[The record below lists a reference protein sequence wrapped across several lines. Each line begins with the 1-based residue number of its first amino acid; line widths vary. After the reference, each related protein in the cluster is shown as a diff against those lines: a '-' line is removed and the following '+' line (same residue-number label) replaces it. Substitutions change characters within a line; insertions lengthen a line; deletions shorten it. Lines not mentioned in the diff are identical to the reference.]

1 MRKKIFNVV
10 KYLLFLSI
18 GIAMLFLAFKGI
30 NLKELWVDLKQAN
43 YWWVA
48 LALSF
53 GVLSHISRAMRWKL
67 LIEPLGYNPKTSNTF
82 YAVMIGYFA
91 NLAAPRL
98 GEITRC
104 GSLHKTDKIP
114 FDSLIG
120 TVIVERSIDL
130 LMLLFITIAIFFA
143 KMDFFGD
150 FMKQHIF
157 IPISQKLSGLFP
169 SSNWIWFLLLSI
181 ISLIVI
187 LWFYRDKFAHL
198 TIFKKVK
205 KLVLGVITGL
215 KSVFKMKKFP
225 AFIFH
230 TLFIWS
236 MYFLMTWTMVFSL
249 PETSGLGPIDGL
261 FLLVIGSLG
270 MVAPVQGGIGAFH
283 WLVSM
288 GLTLYGIPREKG
300 LVYATISHESQ
311 MLMVVI
317 LGVISLYFV
326 LMQNK
331 KSYIAE

>member
-1 MRKKIFNVV
+1 
-10 KYLLFLSI
+10 
-18 GIAMLFLAFKGI
+18 MLFLAFKGVD
-30 NLKELWVDLKQAN
+30 LKEMWADLKQAN
-43 YWWVA
+43 YKWVA
-48 LALSF
+48 IALSF
-53 GVLSHISRAMRWKL
+53 GILSHISRAIRWKL
-67 LIEPLGYNPKTSNTF
+67 LIKPLGYNPKTSNTF

-120 TVIVERSIDL
+120 TVIVERSIDM

-150 FMKQHIF
+150 FMTQQIF
-157 IPISQKLSGLFP
+157 LPIGQKLSDFFP
-169 SSNWIWFLLLSI
+169 SSNWIWFLVLSTVSLL
-181 ISLIVI
+181 VI
-187 LWFYRDKFAHL
+187 LWFYREKLAHI
-198 TIFKKVK
+198 IFLK
-205 KLVLGVITGL
+205 KLKKIIQGVFTGL
-215 KSVFKMKKFP
+215 KVVFKMKNFP

-230 TLFIWS
+230 TFFIWT
-236 MYFLMTWTMVFSL
+236 MYFLMTWTMVFTL

-283 WLVSM
+283 WLVSL
-288 GLTLYGIPREKG
+288 GLTLYEIPREKG

-311 MLMVVI
+311 MILVI
-317 LGVISLYFV
+317 VLGAISLFIV
-326 LMQNK
+326 LMQEK
-331 KSYIAE
+331 KSYIAEQTK

>member
-1 MRKKIFNVV
+1 
-10 KYLLFLSI
+10 
-18 GIAMLFLAFKGI
+18 MLFLAFRGVDM
-30 NLKELWVDLKQAN
+30 NEMWTDLKQAN
-43 YWWVA
+43 YGWVV

-67 LIEPLGYNPKTSNTF
+67 LIEPLGYRPKTSNTF

-130 LMLLFITIAIFFA
+130 LMLVFITIVIFFA
-143 KMDFFGD
+143 KMDFFGN
-150 FMKQHIF
+150 FLTQNVF
-157 IPISQKLSGLFP
+157 IPLGEKITGLFP
-169 SSNWIWFLLLSI
+169 SSNWIWFLFLSLV
-181 ISLIVI
+181 SMIVI
-187 LWFYRDKFAHL
+187 LWFYREKLSHL
-198 TIFKKVK
+198 TIFKKLN
-205 KLVLGVITGL
+205 KLFKGVVTGL
-215 KSVFKMKKFP
+215 KSVFKMKNFP
-225 AFIFH
+225 LFIFH
-230 TLFIWS
+230 TFFIWS
-236 MYFLMTWTMVFSL
+236 MYFLMTWVMVFSL
-249 PETSGLGPIDGL
+249 PETSGLGPMDGL

-283 WLVSM
+283 WIVSM

-311 MLMVVI
+311 MLLVI
-317 LGVISLYFV
+317 VLGVISLFIV
-326 LMQNK
+326 LMQKK